1 MLALQGYYDGN
12 AVQTLE
18 EIHAKKNQKLIIT
31 ILDEFIDDIDEN
43 VKSLSARGSLA
54 QYANP
59 ELQKKEDSAWEE
71 EVKDNYD
78 NTWYKYD
85 FKISVKW

>member
-31 ILDEFIDDIDEN
+31 ILDEFIDDIDEGT
-43 VKSLSARGSLA
+43 KSLSARGSLA

-59 ELQKKEDSAWEE
+59 ELQKKEEFAWEE
-71 EVKDNYD
+71 AVKDNHD
-78 NTWYKYD
+78 NT
-85 FKISVKW
+85 